1 MGVKS
6 GTIIVITIVVC
17 CFLSKAAGQMM
28 SNLDNM
34 DLDSGLDNLSSAAA
48 TRKVIEMYIMS
59 LVGEVL
65 DRVEPYLDCL
75 QKLYSLDLLPI

>member
-28 SNLDNM
+28 PDLGNM
-34 DLDSGLDNLSSAAA
+34 DLDSGLDDVTSAVS
-48 TRKVIEMYIMS
+48 TRKVLEMYIMS

-65 DRVEPYLDCL
+65 DRIEPYFDCI
-75 QKLYSLDLLPI
+75 QKLYSLELLPF